1 LIPLAFTI
9 ASAGQRTLGAGDY
22 LVGAVELAAII
33 GALAFGAVSVR
44 ALMLPGWRGAPARL
58 AEVVLGASALIVVS
72 ELVGVVG
79 LFTEAAMVAA
89 LVVTGVVGGI
99 AARAIARGRAP
110 GPAASPPAPPASSV
124 AKVIALAVV
133 AGLAAAWAVPTLG
146 ALAAGMDRSDSLW
159 YHMPLAARW
168 AQTGHVGPIAFFDPI
183 YFASFYPANSEI
195 PHALGILVF
204 QRDIISPLLNE
215 AWLAVALLAAW
226 CIGRPYGLGPVSLIG
241 ASVALGAQMLVEF
254 QAGEALNDI
263 TGVAFTLAAAAL
275 LVNGYAGR
283 RSAGEAGRISAK
295 GGEAGAEPGSARETR
310 RLAPLWRIA
319 PQTRQIDPGTPG
331 PAPFAAASRTL
342 APIAIAGLAMGIA
355 AGIKLSFLTPA
366 AVLTVGVILIARR
379 GERMRTGAAWIL
391 PMALTGGFWYVRNLV
406 AVGNPIPYIHHLGP
420 ISLPGPVRDFS
431 LRPGYAVSHYFTDTN
446 VWGDWFFPGL
456 HDSLGLFW
464 PATVI
469 GVAGIAIYALVRG
482 REPILRLLGA
492 LAGVTAVAYLFTPLT
507 AAGVEGQPIAFE
519 WNLRYLAPAVAVAFA
534 ILPCLP
540 ALRATPGRRAA
551 LLGFL
556 TVLVTATV
564 SSLVEWHQGHVKGAL
579 AVAALVVGGGAAIA
593 FLAHRGVRLST
604 MRAPAKAGLAI
615 VALAAV
621 VAAGYGYQVH
631 YLEHRYEDTGE
642 RQGLNEPLA
651 WARDVRDARIAIA
664 GIRGVFTQYAFYG
677 DDLSN
682 HVQWLGRRVADD
694 GYARIGTCR
703 AWRKAVNAGHYTHVV
718 TMFDPYVPGGL
729 TDTPEGRWTESDP
742 NAHRVLRQGPV
753 QVFRITGPLD
763 PAGCHGQKPLTE
775 RQLHGVPDPTRKA

>member
-1 LIPLAFTI
+1 
-9 ASAGQRTLGAGDY
+9 
-22 LVGAVELAAII
+22 
-33 GALAFGAVSVR
+33 
-44 ALMLPGWRGAPARL
+44 M
-58 AEVVLGASALIVVS
+58 
-72 ELVGVVG
+72 
-79 LFTEAAMVAA
+79 
-89 LVVTGVVGGI
+89 
-99 AARAIARGRAP
+99 
-110 GPAASPPAPPASSV
+110 
-124 AKVIALAVV
+124 IALAVV

-275 LVNGYAGR
+275 LVNAYVGR
-283 RSAGEAGRISAK
+283 TQGRARRREPSRDVAPMVGTI
-295 GGEAGAEPGSARETR
+295 GPGSRERAR
-310 RLAPLWRIA
+310 PC
-319 PQTRQIDPGTPG
+319 
-331 PAPFAAASRTL
+331 PAL
-342 APIAIAGLAMGIA
+342 AIAGLAMGIA

-379 GERMRTGAAWIL
+379 GERVRTGAAWIL
-391 PMALTGGFWYVRNLV
+391 PMALTGGFWYLRNLV

-469 GVAGIAIYALVRG
+469 GVAAVAIYALVRG

-604 MRAPAKAGLAI
+604 MRAPAKAG
-615 VALAAV
+615 
-621 VAAGYGYQVH
+621 
-631 YLEHRYEDTGE
+631 
-642 RQGLNEPLA
+642 
-651 WARDVRDARIAIA
+651 ARRR
-664 GIRGVFTQYAFYG
+664 RP
-677 DDLSN
+677 
-682 HVQWLGRRVADD
+682 GRR
-694 GYARIGTCR
+694 
-703 AWRKAVNAGHYTHVV
+703 
-718 TMFDPYVPGGL
+718 
-729 TDTPEGRWTESDP
+729 GRG
-742 NAHRVLRQGPV
+742 RLRLP
-753 QVFRITGPLD
+753 GPL
-763 PAGCHGQKPLTE
+763 PRAPLRGHRRAPGPE
-775 RQLHGVPDPTRKA
+775 RAARLGARRA